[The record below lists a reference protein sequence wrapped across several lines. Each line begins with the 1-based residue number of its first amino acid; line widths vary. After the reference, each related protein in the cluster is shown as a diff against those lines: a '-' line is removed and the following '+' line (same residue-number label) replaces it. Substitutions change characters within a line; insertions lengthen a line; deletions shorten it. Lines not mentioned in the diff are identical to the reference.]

1 MKIKYKYL
9 KVMAGLIW
17 GKKSLSKEEFVN
29 AIQRGDTIIDLE
41 EMKVFNADENQWEDI
56 KGDE

>member
-1 MKIKYKYL
+1 MKYRYL

-17 GKKSLSKEEFVN
+17 GKKALTKEEFVH
-29 AIQRGDTIIDLE
+29 AVKMGDTIIDLE
-41 EMKVFNADENQWEDI
+41 EMKVFNPEENQWEDI